1 MKSSKF
7 SQYFESGAIRI
18 LNTIIVGFALAG
30 FFSIFGNLSL
40 IGQIISLANE
50 PTWSKT
56 FIVVCQILQ
65 NFTEGNVRKCTAS
78 FSSCARVDVI
88 NYKKTLMFF
97 FERAQITWAFVFSAH
112 AIVKLFLGF
121 LKSKTK
127 EKPKLLSLSGMR
139 GGIFIP
145 VNNFSAQERT
155 SSKNR
160 HIFNFR
166 VMAVRDIKLWT
177 RLSKSICLF

>member
-1 MKSSKF
+1 M
-7 SQYFESGAIRI
+7 
-18 LNTIIVGFALAG
+18 
-30 FFSIFGNLSL
+30 
-40 IGQIISLANE
+40 
-50 PTWSKT
+50 
-56 FIVVCQILQ
+56 
-65 NFTEGNVRKCTAS
+65 
-78 FSSCARVDVI
+78 
-88 NYKKTLMFF
+88 
-97 FERAQITWAFVFSAH
+97 FSAH

-145 VNNFSAQERT
+145 VNNFSAQERA

-166 VMAVRDIKLWT
+166 VMAVRDIKL
-177 RLSKSICLF
+177 